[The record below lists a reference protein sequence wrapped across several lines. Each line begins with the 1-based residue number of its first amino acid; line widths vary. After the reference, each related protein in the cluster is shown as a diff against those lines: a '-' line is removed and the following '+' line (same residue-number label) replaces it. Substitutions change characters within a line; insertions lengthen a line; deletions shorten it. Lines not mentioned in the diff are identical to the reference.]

1 MELVGLVLTPFVWFA
16 QTLIGYQQQYPP
28 FGVIVASLVTIL
40 VITVYVR
47 GMQGRL
53 KDEESYLSLPVPFL
67 LAIHIISVPGLLLA
81 RSGFNTDSY
90 EFNFGAAIIVGTFI
104 LGGIFTASHKDSEAV
119 ASTISC
125 AALCFGLIGVSVSTM
140 LT

>member
-1 MELVGLVLTPFVWFA
+1 VELLGQVLTPLIWIS
-16 QTLIGYQQQYPP
+16 QILIGYQQQYPL
-28 FGVIVASLVTIL
+28 FGVAIASLVTIL

-53 KDEESYLSLPVPFL
+53 KGEESYLSLPVPFL
-67 LAIHIISVPGLLLA
+67 LAIHIISVPGLLVA
-81 RSGFNTDSY
+81 RSGFNTGSY
-90 EFNFGAAIIVGTFI
+90 EFNFGVGIIIGTFI
-104 LGGIFTASHKDSEAV
+104 LGGIFTVSNKDSEAV

-125 AALCFGLIGVSVSTM
+125 AALCFGLIGVSVSAI